1 MLTFKGTTFCFIGA
15 LALYAISGYFFAL
28 PVYGFAVLLVCYLL
42 VLFLGS
48 FRVGSGFYM
57 KVVCSGPQDQKRIAI
72 TFDDGPDKELTP
84 RILEILRLHRV
95 KATFFCI
102 GKNAAAN
109 PGLLHQIHDDGHVIG
124 NHSYAHG
131 FWFDLLPLHKMQA
144 DLKQM
149 HALAQEKTG
158 LRMRYFRPPYGV
170 TNPNLKRAVEA
181 LQYEAIGWNI
191 RSMDTVLKDRE
202 KLLRR
207 MKQALKPG
215 AIYLFHD
222 STVATADMLSGL
234 LEYIRE
240 EGYEVVSLETLTGLK
255 PYWD

>member
-102 GKNAAAN
+102 GKKVERY
-109 PGLLHQIHDDGHVIG
+109 PELSRQMIEEGHAIE
-124 NHSYAHG
+124 NHSYDHPVATFWAALPQQIRNQIRRAQRAIHKVTDVPPLYFRSPVGMTNPFVHPEVMRDGLRLVGWSCAG
-131 FWFDLLPLHKMQA
+131 FDGVCRSSRQVMRCLLP
-144 DLKQM
+144 
-149 HALAQEKTG
+149 G
-158 LRMRYFRPPYGV
+158 
-170 TNPNLKRAVEA
+170 
-181 LQYEAIGWNI
+181 I
-191 RSMDTVLKDRE
+191 
-202 KLLRR
+202 
-207 MKQALKPG
+207 KPG
-215 AIYLFHD
+215 A
-222 STVATADMLSGL
+222 
-234 LEYIRE
+234 
-240 EGYEVVSLETLTGLK
+240 K
-255 PYWD
+255 N